1 MLLIWISVFFQERT
15 NQRIRSYFSSGAGK
29 ASAVHAKKTKR
40 TKKMAVEDK
49 DYFEK
54 RAEAEIAM
62 AQRATNASVVRA
74 HYELATAYLDL
85 IYGDAPGAG
94 EQAA

>member
-1 MLLIWISVFFQERT
+1 MRD
-15 NQRIRSYFSSGAGK
+15 
-29 ASAVHAKKTKR
+29 
-40 TKKMAVEDK
+40 DK

-62 AQRATNASVVRA
+62 AQRATHASVVRA
-74 HYELATAYLDL
+74 HYELATAYLDR
-85 IYGDAPGAG
+85 IYGEAQTPT